1 MPNTIKYSTGSDSL
15 SLRKGNFY
23 IGVGDVSKYP
33 TSTTGHWSAINPPS
47 GGFTI
52 YENKTSDGPSIRVAV
67 DQPTLVD
74 YAKRLY
80 GGNPY
85 MVSVFE
91 ALIYLNQTSTIIC
104 TDRIYEPIITDGL
117 VLHLDAT
124 YAPSSSFFMSGYWN
138 DISYN
143 NIPCFFMNGTGFS
156 YASNGYFY
164 FNGLNSYAMNGNNTI
179 LNITGNLT
187 TSAWVNPASFT
198 NYGNIISKN
207 SNTGYRMRFQSDGTF
222 WMYSNGNSLTSPSTY
237 TVNSWYYVTAV
248 FSSSGLKMYVN
259 GNLVN
264 SNGTAF
270 NPSYSTSAF
279 YVGCFSS
286 TQELFHGGISVI
298 SIYNRELSSTEILQN
313 FNAQKSRY
321 GL

>member
-1 MPNTIKYSTGSDSL
+1 
-15 SLRKGNFY
+15 
-23 IGVGDVSKYP
+23 
-33 TSTTGHWSAINPPS
+33 
-47 GGFTI
+47 
-52 YENKTSDGPSIRVAV
+52 
-67 DQPTLVD
+67 
-74 YAKRLY
+74 
-80 GGNPY
+80 
-85 MVSVFE
+85 
-91 ALIYLNQTSTIIC
+91 
-104 TDRIYEPIITDGL
+104 
-117 VLHLDAT
+117 
-124 YAPSSSFFMSGYWN
+124 
-138 DISYN
+138 
-143 NIPCFFMNGTGFS
+143 
-156 YASNGYFY
+156 
-164 FNGLNSYAMNGNNTI
+164 MNGNNTI